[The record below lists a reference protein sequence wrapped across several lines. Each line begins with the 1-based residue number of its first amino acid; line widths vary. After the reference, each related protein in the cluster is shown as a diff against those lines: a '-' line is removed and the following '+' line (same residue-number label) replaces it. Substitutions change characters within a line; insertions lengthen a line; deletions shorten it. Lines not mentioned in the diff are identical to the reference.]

1 MYPITQRL
9 SAAGY
14 APWVPI
20 NRLQTSFNTNVS
32 AVLSS
37 GAVLA
42 YSIEYTL
49 DNAQD
54 PRNLTQQF
62 TLSRTTTVLTV
73 TKTAHALS
81 VGSSV
86 KLWGNGGANL
96 DGDFNVASVVDDNNF
111 TVTVGNSGLTAGN
124 GVGWLQTLR
133 VLPLTAPTTNSASS
147 SFGLDHVIVA
157 VRVRVNTWTS
167 GTLDFQVIQSRG

>member
-96 DGDFNVASVVDDNNF
+96 DDNNF
-111 TVTVGNSGLTAGN
+111 TVTVANSGLTAGN

-133 VLPLTAPTTNSASS
+133 VLPLTAPTTNSTSS
-147 SFGLDHVIVA
+147 SFGLDHVITA

-167 GTLDFQVIQSRG
+167 GTLDFQVIQGRG